1 MSHRSIRPKLS
12 KPAVAATALFVV
24 AVGLFWTGY
33 SSLDDRIITL
43 RYFLI
48 ALTGLAAFS
57 TPYLLFPD
65 KNGAVIQLGNLDS
78 ADLNRYLSGKAVSYT
93 WPVFLLFGVILFG
106 DLNNPTGNLL
116 TKLLYTM
123 GASLLFAGLM
133 VVSVARYV
141 KSGPDS
147 QFWKESEK
155 GRKLRKD
162 MADFFKYPIDP
173 GSVPSLMNT
182 ILIVLIGFFT
192 IVAGAL
198 LEQYVSAV
206 AEIFA
211 MGAIF
216 LGGIITLRKYNL
228 TLVRNFYSSN
238 AFFREFFG
246 ESLKGDEAAA
256 RREVEQLWWVP
267 APLKMHVWQF
277 LVQLDRK
284 IPSGRVVAAG
294 HVLVWFIAYQRPDPE
309 FLTVIWLLFALV
321 HHLFILLTIQPEM
334 APAWLLRWTGSSFIW
349 LTTRFWMQL
358 RWIIPLLLSMNTQL
372 FIFGTPDFNSQAIV
386 ITAYIATA
394 LIVSAIGVSVL
405 RKDIQ
410 T

>member
-1 MSHRSIRPKLS
+1 VSHRSIRAKLS
-12 KPAVAATALFVV
+12 KTAVAVTALFVI
-24 AVGLFWTGY
+24 AIGLFWTGY
-33 SSLDDRIITL
+33 NSLDDRIITL

-65 KNGAVIQLGNLDS
+65 KNGAIIQLGNLS
-78 ADLNRYLSGKAVSYT
+78 SSDLNRYLSGKIASYT
-93 WPVFLLFGVILFG
+93 WPVFLLFGVIFFG
-106 DLNNPTGNLL
+106 DLNNPAENLFL
-116 TKLLYTM
+116 KLLYTS

-133 VVSVARYV
+133 MISVARYV

-155 GRKLRKD
+155 GRKLRKN

-173 GSVPSLMNT
+173 GSVPSLINT
-182 ILIVLIGFFT
+182 ILIVLAGFLA

-198 LEQYVSAV
+198 MEQFVSVYAEFLCMAAV
-206 AEIFA
+206 
-211 MGAIF
+211 F
-216 LGGIITLRKYNL
+216 LGGVFTLRKYNP
-228 TLVRNFYSSN
+228 TIVRNFYSSN

-246 ESLKGDEAAA
+246 ESLKGEELAA
-256 RREVEQLWWVP
+256 RREVGQLWWVP
-267 APLKMHVWQF
+267 APIKMHVWQF

-294 HVLVWFIAYQRPDPE
+294 HVLVWFIAYQRPEPE

-334 APAWLLRWTGSSFIW
+334 APGWLLRWAGSTFIW

-358 RWIIPLLLSMNTQL
+358 RWIVPLLLSMNAQL
-372 FIFGTPDFNSQAIV
+372 FIFGTPDFQSQSIV
-386 ITAYIATA
+386 ISVYIAAA
-394 LIVSAIGVSVL
+394 LIVSAAGVSVL
-405 RKDIQ
+405 KKEIK